1 MAETLKEYLVKLGW
15 DINKSQLTQSLH
27 SINSFSSSS
36 EGLISRLSKNLLKA
50 GSAVASA
57 LLGTTSAVTAM
68 MFGVADADR
77 EVERFARRM
86 WMTESQARS
95 LTTALDAVGASY
107 QDIYYMTA
115 EEYRNYL
122 ETDFDDVD
130 LKELKDI
137 RKIRID
143 RNHTKEKRIAQYL
156 RQVGNP
162 YLVCIG
168 NVKVKIRFA
177 NNGVSFED
185 AFEELLLS
193 V

>member
-1 MAETLKEYLVKLGW
+1 
-15 DINKSQLTQSLH
+15 
-27 SINSFSSSS
+27 
-36 EGLISRLSKNLLKA
+36 
-50 GSAVASA
+50 
-57 LLGTTSAVTAM
+57 
-68 MFGVADADR
+68 
-77 EVERFARRM
+77 
-86 WMTESQARS
+86 
-95 LTTALDAVGASY
+95 
-107 QDIYYMTA
+107 MTA

-177 NNGVSFED
+177 NNGD
-185 AFEELLLS
+185 EEFRTPHS
-193 V
+193 YQDKIDSPSGFYQC

>member
-1 MAETLKEYLVKLGW
+1 
-15 DINKSQLTQSLH
+15 
-27 SINSFSSSS
+27 
-36 EGLISRLSKNLLKA
+36 
-50 GSAVASA
+50 
-57 LLGTTSAVTAM
+57 
-68 MFGVADADR
+68 
-77 EVERFARRM
+77 
-86 WMTESQARS
+86 
-95 LTTALDAVGASY
+95 
-107 QDIYYMTA
+107 MTA

-143 RNHTKEKRIAQYL
+143 RNQTKEKRIAQYL

-185 AFEELLLS
+185 QYRRVADFLDELRQKPYEQVAIFAHGGILLNAQIYAGIIKPEEAFGALTPYGGIVKIELS
-193 V
+193 

>member
-1 MAETLKEYLVKLGW
+1 
-15 DINKSQLTQSLH
+15 
-27 SINSFSSSS
+27 
-36 EGLISRLSKNLLKA
+36 
-50 GSAVASA
+50 
-57 LLGTTSAVTAM
+57 
-68 MFGVADADR
+68 
-77 EVERFARRM
+77 
-86 WMTESQARS
+86 
-95 LTTALDAVGASY
+95 
-107 QDIYYMTA
+107 MTA

-162 YLVCIG
+162 YLVRIG
-168 NVKVKIRFA
+168 NMKVKVRFA
-177 NNGVSFED
+177 NNGISMEQ
-185 AFEELLLS
+185 AFENMLLS

>member
-1 MAETLKEYLVKLGW
+1 
-15 DINKSQLTQSLH
+15 
-27 SINSFSSSS
+27 
-36 EGLISRLSKNLLKA
+36 
-50 GSAVASA
+50 
-57 LLGTTSAVTAM
+57 
-68 MFGVADADR
+68 
-77 EVERFARRM
+77 
-86 WMTESQARS
+86 
-95 LTTALDAVGASY
+95 
-107 QDIYYMTA
+107 MTA

-143 RNHTKEKRIAQYL
+143 RNQTKEKRIAQYL

-185 AFEELLLS
+185 AFEDWRTQKNLKEKLEKPTVYVEKIHLS
-193 V
+193 VL

>member
-1 MAETLKEYLVKLGW
+1 
-15 DINKSQLTQSLH
+15 
-27 SINSFSSSS
+27 
-36 EGLISRLSKNLLKA
+36 
-50 GSAVASA
+50 
-57 LLGTTSAVTAM
+57 
-68 MFGVADADR
+68 
-77 EVERFARRM
+77 
-86 WMTESQARS
+86 
-95 LTTALDAVGASY
+95 
-107 QDIYYMTA
+107 MTA

-143 RNHTKEKRIAQYL
+143 RNKTKEKRIAQYL

-177 NNGVSFED
+177 NNGVSFGTPQYTIQRDKAQNRDRNYQTQED
-185 AFEELLLS
+185 PHSRLL
-193 V
+193 

>member
-1 MAETLKEYLVKLGW
+1 MRLLIAEDELWLRKRLVSTIDWPSYGISEVYEAEDGGEALEIALKEKPDIVITDIRMPELSGIDLMKKL
-15 DINKSQLTQSLH
+15 NEN
-27 SINSFSSSS
+27 SIFSKMIVVSGYDDF
-36 EGLISRLSKNLLKA
+36 EYAQG
-50 GSAVASA
+50 A
-57 LLGTTSAVTAM
+57 L
-68 MFGVADADR
+68 
-77 EVERFARRM
+77 RM
-86 WMTESQARS
+86 
-95 LTTALDAVGASY
+95 GA
-107 QDIYYMTA
+107 I
-115 EEYRNYL
+115 NYL